1 MVLFAPWGASASRG
15 AIALFAVHFGG
26 TVMGALH
33 YRIMCIFLLRRALLF
48 RVIEYQAG
56 IFAMFDIVDAL
67 ITRRENEAEKDT
79 LYVVYGL
86 LQ

>member
-1 MVLFAPWGASASRG
+1 
-15 AIALFAVHFGG
+15 
-26 TVMGALH
+26 MGALH
-33 YRIMCIFLLRRALLF
+33 YRIMCIFILRRVLLF

-56 IFAMFDIVDAL
+56 IFAMFDVVDAL

-86 LQ
+86 LQQVYRAVSAVLLRSIWQSIWAPRTRLLL

>member
-1 MVLFAPWGASASRG
+1 
-15 AIALFAVHFGG
+15 
-26 TVMGALH
+26 MGALH

-86 LQ
+86 LQQVTGGFGGASSVDLAIDWAPRTRLLL